1 MLSTFQKVKETVL
14 IFLLN
19 IALPTVDISTD
30 LISIAKLYIGTE
42 THTDCDEERELVGFV
57 NNSNRTVPTFTLW
70 TDGKRKCIGNSP
82 AEGLFYTSSM
92 ISRGKSHHLLPLQ
105 HAPYMYVGAC

>member
-19 IALPTVDISTD
+19 VALPTVDISTD

-42 THTDCDEERELVGFV
+42 THTDCDEERELVAFA
-57 NNSNRTVPTFTLW
+57 NNSNTIVPTFILW
-70 TDGKRKCIGNSP
+70 TDGKRKCIENSSSQ
-82 AEGLFYTSSM
+82 AE
-92 ISRGKSHHLLPLQ
+92 
-105 HAPYMYVGAC
+105 